1 MNDENIQS
9 NSVCSSESR
18 RPADIGPA
26 ASPPPRRRREQ
37 GKVARLP
44 LEMRNLVNHSLRDG
58 ARYAEVI
65 ALLTARGFAGFK
77 RTHLMAWA
85 RNGYRHWL
93 AQQERFDNSQ
103 KLSERALTFLGR
115 LRADGRCELADLNDW
130 LMAAQLNQVLQDM
143 NGEDLK
149 KLLADKPDE
158 FFRIARTVVG
168 HTGARAL
175 RQQAE
180 LERLKYE
187 LEIRKIEE
195 RERRR
200 LEPKGVSRE
209 EMARI
214 HAKLKMM

>member
-1 MNDENIQS
+1 
-9 NSVCSSESR
+9 
-18 RPADIGPA
+18 
-26 ASPPPRRRREQ
+26 
-37 GKVARLP
+37 
-44 LEMRNLVNHSLRDG
+44 MRNLVNHSLRDG

-65 ALLTARGFAGFK
+65 ALLTAHGFVGFK

-93 AQQERFDNSQ
+93 AQQERFDHSQ
-103 KLSERALTFLGR
+103 KLSERALTYLGR
-115 LRADGRCELADLNDW
+115 LRADGRCELADLNEW
-130 LMAAQLNQVLQDM
+130 LMAAQLNHVLQDM
-143 NGEDLK
+143 NGDDLK

-187 LEIRKIEE
+187 LEMRKIEE